1 MNSKVYNDGLKKNK
15 QSTLQDKQ
23 EKKAMLT
30 FSKLSIESESNKVL

>member
-1 MNSKVYNDGLKKNK
+1 MNSKVYNDGFKKK

-30 FSKLSIESESNKVL
+30 FSKLSIQSESNKVL